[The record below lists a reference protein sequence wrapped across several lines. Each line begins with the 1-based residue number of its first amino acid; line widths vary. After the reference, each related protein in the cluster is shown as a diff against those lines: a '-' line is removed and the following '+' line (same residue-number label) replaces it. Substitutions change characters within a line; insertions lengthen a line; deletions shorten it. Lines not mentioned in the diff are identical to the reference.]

1 MPVRGMAGVRISCVK
16 SQAPVERGRI
26 MPMSDRAGQARRAAV
41 IRRVTAANDMQQPEM
56 MGVSRQYHHPP
67 EGLSMKKIDV
77 DKDYKRTKFLI
88 VAMIVQII
96 VVFVCLVI
104 YYSWLRS

>member
-1 MPVRGMAGVRISCVK
+1 
-16 SQAPVERGRI
+16 
-26 MPMSDRAGQARRAAV
+26 MSDRVGQVRRPAV
-41 IRRVTAANDMQQPEM
+41 LCRATAADDRPQPEL
-56 MGVSRQYHHPP
+56 MGVPRQYHHPP

-88 VAMIVQII
+88 VAMIVQIV

>member
-1 MPVRGMAGVRISCVK
+1 
-16 SQAPVERGRI
+16 
-26 MPMSDRAGQARRAAV
+26 
-41 IRRVTAANDMQQPEM
+41 
-56 MGVSRQYHHPP
+56 
-67 EGLSMKKIDV
+67 MKKIDV